1 MAQASKSSKT
11 KPRSSSKSRSPQRK
25 AASNRRPKST
35 SAAGQNGVPS
45 KLGSAGETVAEA
57 ASKAKTPLI
66 AGGAAVAGAV
76 GGVLVKNRI
85 NASRGPMQKLR
96 RVSLPRPSRALTR
109 KFDLGTVRST
119 AERVGSLSQQAAD
132 IAAAAEKTRKK
143 NN

>member
-1 MAQASKSSKT
+1 MAQASRSSKA
-11 KPRSSSKSRSPQRK
+11 KPRSSSKSRTPQRK
-25 AASNRRPKST
+25 TTSKRSPKSA

-85 NASRGPMQKLR
+85 DASRGPMQKLR
-96 RVSLPRPSRALTR
+96 RVSLPTPSRALTR
-109 KFDLGTVRST
+109 KIDLGTVKST

>member
-35 SAAGQNGVPS
+35 SAAGKNGVPS

-57 ASKAKTPLI
+57 ASKARTPLI

-96 RVSLPRPSRALTR
+96 RVSLPRPNRALTR
-109 KFDLGTVRST
+109 KIDLGTVKST